1 MLQNLPEEEHPAGTQ
16 SSATFMDDH
25 PVGHIPPPTQLKTHD
40 EVATKEHQ
48 PSASR
53 SVSGTNPIVGLTVR
67 QWSGIGGAKG
77 FERYTRP
84 IILALVLYFTGYFAF
99 IEPGITGSVLTAI
112 NILLVLLSGSA
123 SIAGERDNKT
133 WDALRLT
140 RIGTTHII
148 LGKWFSAA
156 FPAIITQALFALL
169 LLITPIAKTIGLE
182 KWLLIQAIMG
192 ASTLFAS
199 ALSVY
204 FSSTAASTQKAQAS
218 TVIAAIIST
227 VIGGFVTLL
236 VGSVNPIFA
245 IGLLLTPDRLRS
257 IVDGPV
263 STFPNWIMTAI
274 TIVGSAVLYLMTLGQ
289 LAKSEEDVIPIPA
302 SSEQQHLETLRAKHA
317 PELPQLRA
325 ADSASSLEMTT
336 AALSL
341 PIQALLLRYLA
352 QIPYVSEHPLIGKE
366 LRSILM
372 PAGSQSRAG
381 SLTWTLIG
389 GLIGMMCVFTIL
401 TAADA
406 GDFRNNAALRVYI
419 GVAAA
424 IWITIQTAATSI
436 PKEREKQTWNAMLL
450 SRISLREIIL
460 SKASAACVPG
470 LLIVTSMLPML
481 VMGLIASGAAWHAL
495 ITAPTL
501 MIVML
506 GIAGSV
512 GMLLGAINRNSRSAS
527 LQAALLTMLLLGSPF
542 FTSGFPALRGFA
554 EVVIGLRSLPS
565 ALSYIG
571 GSVGFTALVGW
582 LAMLAAKRGPREFD
596 A

>member
-1 MLQNLPEEEHPAGTQ
+1 MLRQVPEEDKSTGKHSSSYFVDEHR
-16 SSATFMDDH
+16 
-25 PVGHIPPPTQLKTHD
+25 VGHIPPPAQLNTQGD
-40 EVATKEHQ
+40 VATEERQ
-48 PSASR
+48 PSGTR
-53 SVSGTNPIVGLTVR
+53 SVSSNNPIIGLTVR

-84 IILALVLYFTGYFAF
+84 IILALVLLFTEFFTF

-133 WDALRLT
+133 WDALRLS
-140 RIGTTHII
+140 RIGTMRII

-204 FSSTAASTQKAQAS
+204 VSSTAASTQNAQGG
-218 TVIAAIIST
+218 TVLAAFIST
-227 VIGGFVTLL
+227 VIGGFVNGL
-236 VGSVNPIFA
+236 VGSTNPIFA
-245 IGLLLTPDRLRS
+245 VGLLIMPDRLRT
-257 IVDGPV
+257 IVDAPV
-263 STFPNWIMTAI
+263 SNFPNWIMTAI
-274 TIVGSAVLYLMTLGQ
+274 TIAGSAVLYLVTFGQ
-289 LAKSEEDVIPIPA
+289 LAKSEEETIQADNA
-302 SSEQQHLETLRAKHA
+302 RQRLEDIRAKHP
-317 PELPQLRA
+317 PELPQLRT
-325 ADSASSLEMTT
+325 ADSASNLEMTT

-352 QIPYVSEHPLIGKE
+352 QIPVVSEHPLIGKE

-381 SLTWTLIG
+381 SLRWTLIG
-389 GLIGMMCVFTIL
+389 GLIGMMFVFTIL
-401 TAADA
+401 TAADGA
-406 GDFRNNAALRVYI
+406 DFRQNAALRVYLGI
-419 GVAAA
+419 AAA
-424 IWITIQTAATSI
+424 IWMTVQTAATSI

-450 SRISLREIIL
+450 SRISLREIII
-460 SKASAACVPG
+460 SKAVAACVPG
-470 LLIVTSMLPML
+470 LLIITAMLPML
-481 VMGLIASGAAWHAL
+481 TIGLIASGAAWHAVF
-495 ITAPTL
+495 TAPAL
-501 MIVML
+501 MIAML
-506 GIAGSV
+506 GVAGSI

-527 LQAALLTMLLLGSPF
+527 LQAALLTMMLLGSPF
-542 FTSGFPALRGFA
+542 IASGFPALRGFA
-554 EVVIGLRSLPS
+554 DVIIGMRSLPT
-565 ALSYIG
+565 ATTYIV
-571 GSVGFTALVGW
+571 GSLGFTALVGW

>member
-1 MLQNLPEEEHPAGTQ
+1 MLRQVPEEEQPTGTQ
-16 SSATFMDDH
+16 SSSHLVDEH
-25 PVGHIPPPTQLKTHD
+25 RVGHIPTPTQFKTQGD
-40 EVATKEHQ
+40 VATEERQ

-53 SVSGTNPIVGLTVR
+53 SVSSNNPIVGLTVR

-84 IILALVLYFTGYFAF
+84 IILALVLFFTGFFTF

-133 WDALRLT
+133 WDALRLS
-140 RIGTTHII
+140 RIGTTRII

-169 LLITPIAKTIGLE
+169 LLITPVAKTIGLE

-192 ASTLFAS
+192 ASTLFAT

-204 FSSTAASTQKAQAS
+204 VSSTAASTQKAQGGTAL
-218 TVIAAIIST
+218 AAFISS
-227 VIGGFVTLL
+227 VIGGFVNGL
-236 VGSVNPIFA
+236 VGSTNPIFA
-245 IGLLLTPDRLRS
+245 VGLLIMPDRLRN
-257 IVDGPV
+257 IVDAPV
-263 STFPNWIMTAI
+263 SNFPNWIMTAI
-274 TIVGSAVLYLMTLGQ
+274 TIAGSAVLYLVTFAQ
-289 LAKSEEDVIPIPA
+289 LSKSEEEAIHADNA
-302 SSEQQHLETLRAKHA
+302 RQSLEDIRAKHA
-317 PELPQLRA
+317 PELPQLRT

-341 PIQALLLRYLA
+341 PIQALLLRYIA
-352 QIPYVSEHPLIGKE
+352 QIPVVSEHPLIGKE

-381 SLTWTLIG
+381 SLRWTLTG
-389 GLIGMMCVFTIL
+389 GLIGMMFVFTIL
-401 TAADA
+401 TAADGA
-406 GDFRNNAALRVYI
+406 DFRQNAALRVYLGI
-419 GVAAA
+419 AAA
-424 IWITIQTAATSI
+424 IWMTVQTAATSI

-450 SRISLREIIL
+450 SRISLREIII
-460 SKASAACVPG
+460 SKAVAACVPG
-470 LLIVTSMLPML
+470 LLIITAMLPML
-481 VMGLIASGAAWHAL
+481 IIGLIASGAAWHAL
-495 ITAPTL
+495 FTAPAL
-501 MIVML
+501 MIAML
-506 GIAGSV
+506 GVAGSI

-527 LQAALLTMLLLGSPF
+527 LQAALLTMIMLGSPF
-542 FTSGFPALRGFA
+542 IAVGLPALGGFA
-554 EVVIGLRSLPS
+554 EVIIGMRSLPS
-565 ALSYIG
+565 ALSYIV
-571 GSVGFTALVGW
+571 GSLGFTALVGW